1 MRYNK
6 FDVIELKN
14 GNKAIIINKNN
25 RRKYIL
31 TLTKEGEEVIP
42 ALKREADYWHNS
54 VGFTEVSEETMDV
67 IRTVARK
74 SYNLVND

>member
-25 RRKYIL
+25 RNQYI
-31 TLTKEGEEVIP
+31 
-42 ALKREADYWHNS
+42 A
-54 VGFTEVSEETMDV
+54 
-67 IRTVARK
+67 
-74 SYNLVND
+74 

>member
-25 RRKYIL
+25 RNQYIAKIINSNGVTIEKKAIKYKEISKIL
-31 TLTKEGEEVIP
+31 YKKI
-42 ALKREADYWHNS
+42 
-54 VGFTEVSEETMDV
+54 
-67 IRTVARK
+67 
-74 SYNLVND
+74 

>member
-25 RRKYIL
+25 RNKYIAEIIN
-31 TLTKEGEEVIP
+31 TYGVTIEKKAITSKEISKI
-42 ALKREADYWHNS
+42 LYKK
-54 VGFTEVSEETMDV
+54 
-67 IRTVARK
+67 I
-74 SYNLVND
+74 

>member
-25 RRKYIL
+25 RNQYIAKIINSNGV
-31 TLTKEGEEVIP
+31 TIEKKAIKDKEISKI
-42 ALKREADYWHNS
+42 LYKK
-54 VGFTEVSEETMDV
+54 M
-67 IRTVARK
+67 
-74 SYNLVND
+74 

>member
-25 RRKYIL
+25 RNQYIAEIINPYGV
-31 TLTKEGEEVIP
+31 TIKKKAITSKEISKI
-42 ALKREADYWHNS
+42 LYKK
-54 VGFTEVSEETMDV
+54 
-67 IRTVARK
+67 I
-74 SYNLVND
+74 

>member
-25 RRKYIL
+25 RNQYIAKIINSNGVTIEKKAIKDKEISKILYKKNIIIFKWYLLQKSKYHL
-31 TLTKEGEEVIP
+31 NK
-42 ALKREADYWHNS
+42 
-54 VGFTEVSEETMDV
+54 
-67 IRTVARK
+67 
-74 SYNLVND
+74 

>member
-25 RRKYIL
+25 RNQYIAKIINSNGV
-31 TLTKEGEEVIP
+31 TIEKKSN
-42 ALKREADYWHNS
+42 KR
-54 VGFTEVSEETMDV
+54 
-67 IRTVARK
+67 
-74 SYNLVND
+74 

>member
-25 RRKYIL
+25 RNQYIAKIINSNGVTIEKKAIKDKEISKILYKKYNNI
-31 TLTKEGEEVIP
+31 
-42 ALKREADYWHNS
+42 
-54 VGFTEVSEETMDV
+54 
-67 IRTVARK
+67 
-74 SYNLVND
+74 

>member
-25 RRKYIL
+25 RNQYIAKIINSNGV
-31 TLTKEGEEVIP
+31 TIEKKAIKDKEISKIP
-42 ALKREADYWHNS
+42 YKK
-54 VGFTEVSEETMDV
+54 
-67 IRTVARK
+67 I
-74 SYNLVND
+74 

>member
-25 RRKYIL
+25 RNQYIA
-31 TLTKEGEEVIP
+31 KII
-42 ALKREADYWHNS
+42 NS
-54 VGFTEVSEETMDV
+54 
-67 IRTVARK
+67 
-74 SYNLVND
+74 LV

>member
-25 RRKYIL
+25 RKDNGR
-31 TLTKEGEEVIP
+31 
-42 ALKREADYWHNS
+42 A
-54 VGFTEVSEETMDV
+54 
-67 IRTVARK
+67 
-74 SYNLVND
+74 

>member
-25 RRKYIL
+25 RNQYIA
-31 TLTKEGEEVIP
+31 KII
-42 ALKREADYWHNS
+42 NS
-54 VGFTEVSEETMDV
+54 NGVTIEKKAIKDKKISK
-67 IRTVARK
+67 ILYK
-74 SYNLVND
+74 KI

>member
-25 RRKYIL
+25 RNQYIAKIINSNGV
-31 TLTKEGEEVIP
+31 TIEKKAIKDKEISKI
-42 ALKREADYWHNS
+42 LYKKNIIIFKW
-54 VGFTEVSEETMDV
+54 
-67 IRTVARK
+67 
-74 SYNLVND
+74 

>member
-25 RRKYIL
+25 RNQYIAKIINSNGV
-31 TLTKEGEEVIP
+31 TIEKKAIKDKEISKI
-42 ALKREADYWHNS
+42 LYKK
-54 VGFTEVSEETMDV
+54 
-67 IRTVARK
+67 I
-74 SYNLVND
+74 

>member
-25 RRKYIL
+25 RNQYIAKIINSNGV
-31 TLTKEGEEVIP
+31 TIEKKAIEDKEISKI
-42 ALKREADYWHNS
+42 LYKK
-54 VGFTEVSEETMDV
+54 
-67 IRTVARK
+67 I
-74 SYNLVND
+74 

>member
-25 RRKYIL
+25 RNQYIAKIINSNGV
-31 TLTKEGEEVIP
+31 TIEKKAIKDKEIIDI
-42 ALKREADYWHNS
+42 KFS
-54 VGFTEVSEETMDV
+54 VSASVFSSEQIYCFSCMIVYYE
-67 IRTVARK
+67 
-74 SYNLVND
+74 